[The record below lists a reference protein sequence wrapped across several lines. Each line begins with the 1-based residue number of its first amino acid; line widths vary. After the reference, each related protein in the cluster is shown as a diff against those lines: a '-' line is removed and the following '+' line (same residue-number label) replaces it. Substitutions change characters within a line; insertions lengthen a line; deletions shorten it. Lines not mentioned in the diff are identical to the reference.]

1 MLKSIELCDVYSKLS
16 ACMKK
21 IFLIV
26 MLFLLPLQYSWAMVA
41 SYDAHVTQNAQAHFG
56 HHEHQ
61 ALDSHALDSHAD
73 NNDLADN
80 DKSDK
85 NTQKAK
91 IHDHFGYSHLSSGEL
106 LSCNLPTFT
115 SEAKQFSIQYL
126 FTYFSSPNYHP
137 ERPNWPAFV

>member
-1 MLKSIELCDVYSKLS
+1 
-16 ACMKK
+16 MKK

-26 MLFLLPLQYSWAMVA
+26 MLFLLPLQYSWAMVS
-41 SYDAHVTQNAQAHFG
+41 SYDAHVTQDAQAHFG

-61 ALDSHALDSHAD
+61 AVESHIEK
-73 NNDLADN
+73 NDLADH

-85 NTQKAK
+85 NTQKVK
-91 IHDHFGYSHLSSGEL
+91 IHDHFGYLHLSSGEL
-106 LSCNLPTFT
+106 LSYNLPTFT